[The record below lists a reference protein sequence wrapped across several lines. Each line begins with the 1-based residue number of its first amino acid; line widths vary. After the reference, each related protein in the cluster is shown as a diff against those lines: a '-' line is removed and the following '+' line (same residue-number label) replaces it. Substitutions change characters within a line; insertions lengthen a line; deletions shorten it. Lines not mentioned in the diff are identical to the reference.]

1 MCMWFLSLCSADPTC
16 SFWNSVFLAANYNRH
31 VAFLPLSTRFLFNP
45 LFAVSIFVTQLFH
58 CSSNS
63 AAGRLLKKC
72 RTSRINWILCTLNW
86 RFPIFPFTLHMMRSS
101 VENRIFMR
109 SQANCSKV
117 RALAHV
123 ASTWAR
129 GSRQA

>member
-1 MCMWFLSLCSADPTC
+1 MWFLSLCNVDLKC
-16 SFWNSVFLAANYNRH
+16 SFSISILLTANYNRH
-31 VAFLPLSTRFLFNP
+31 VAFLPRSTRFLFSP

-63 AAGRLLKKC
+63 AAGRLLKKY
-72 RTSRINWILCTLNW
+72 RTSRINWILCTLNC
-86 RFPIFPFTLHMMRSS
+86 RLPIFPFTLQRMRSS

-129 GSRQA
+129 GSKQA